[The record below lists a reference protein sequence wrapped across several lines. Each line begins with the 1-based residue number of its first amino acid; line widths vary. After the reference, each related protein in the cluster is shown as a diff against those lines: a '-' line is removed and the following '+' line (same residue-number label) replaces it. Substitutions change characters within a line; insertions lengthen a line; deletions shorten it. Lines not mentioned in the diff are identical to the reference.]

1 MASLVATVLSLRLHH
16 TAANESMRMS
26 PLLRKIFLEKLP
38 KLLFMDKIR
47 QATQPPKVCTMMQR
61 FLAKIN
67 DSIAQSTLLTEVEMP
82 SERDVL
88 NAKLDSLIVELKFLA
103 DCKRSEESNAKYQEE
118 WKMAAIVFDRLCCLL
133 FTVTLIIT
141 LIYTTVRLYLEG

>member
-1 MASLVATVLSLRLHH
+1 
-16 TAANESMRMS
+16 
-26 PLLRKIFLEKLP
+26 
-38 KLLFMDKIR
+38 
-47 QATQPPKVCTMMQR
+47 
-61 FLAKIN
+61 
-67 DSIAQSTLLTEVEMP
+67 MP

-103 DCKRSEESNAKYQEE
+103 DCKRNEESNAKYQEE